1 MTEPLGLI
9 GTQALQPPALK
20 GVQGLQLPG
29 GGPRS
34 IDPTFGTMLKQ
45 EIGQVNALQQ
55 DAQVAAEDFAAG
67 RRDDI
72 EGVLVAARK
81 ADTAFQ
87 MLLQVRNKVLDAYEE
102 VKQLRV

>member
-1 MTEPLGLI
+1 MPDPLGLI
-9 GTQALQPPALK
+9 GDPNALQGAKGLPASTEVNK
-20 GVQGLQLPG
+20 PG
-29 GGPRS
+29 
-34 IDPTFGTMLKQ
+34 DPAFGNLLKQ
-45 EIGQVNALQQ
+45 EIGKVNALQQ

-72 EGVLVAARK
+72 EGVLIAARK
-81 ADTAFQ
+81 ADTAFR